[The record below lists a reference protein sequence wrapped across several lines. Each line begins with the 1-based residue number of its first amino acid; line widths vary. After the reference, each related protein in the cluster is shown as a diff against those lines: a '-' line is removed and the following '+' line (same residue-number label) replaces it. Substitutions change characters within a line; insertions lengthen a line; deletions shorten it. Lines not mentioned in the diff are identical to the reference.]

1 MRDAWPRVLYR
12 SRGKDKSS
20 TWEVVAQLAGWG
32 SADLWQ
38 EAAETPPHAEGA
50 DVGSPAGF
58 LCGKEREN
66 AITLAGHR
74 SDIVLFMDPN
84 LI

>member
-1 MRDAWPRVLYR
+1 M
-12 SRGKDKSS
+12 
-20 TWEVVAQLAGWG
+20 
-32 SADLWQ
+32 
-38 EAAETPPHAEGA
+38 PPHAEGA

-66 AITLAGHR
+66 TIRLAGHR
-74 SDIVLFMDPN
+74 SDIVLFMDHN